1 MKEHKGPGC
10 TLIKNFS
17 TLAASMTSHVG
28 IENRKNFDFDWA
40 KIK

>member
-1 MKEHKGPGC
+1 MKEHKVPGC

-17 TLAASMTSHVG
+17 TLAASMTSQDG
-28 IENRKNFDFDWA
+28 IENRKKFDFDWA